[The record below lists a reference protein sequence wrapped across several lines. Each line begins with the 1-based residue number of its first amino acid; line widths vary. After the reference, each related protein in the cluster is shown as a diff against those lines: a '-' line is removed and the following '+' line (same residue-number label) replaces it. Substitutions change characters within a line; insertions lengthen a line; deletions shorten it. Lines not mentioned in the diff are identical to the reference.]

1 MNADERR
8 KINAVQGFL
17 PITYKENEPALGGL

>member
-8 KINAVQGFL
+8 KINAVQWFV
-17 PITYKENEPALGGL
+17 PITHKVNEPASGRH

>member
-8 KINAVQGFL
+8 KINAVQCFM
-17 PITYKENEPALGGL
+17 PFTHKVNEPVPERH